1 MWTRT
6 ILLVRGHS
14 KLRFWVGLVLVV
26 SAVVFGVVGGCVR
39 EEDLTT
45 DQRVYQLSTQLMCPV
60 CDGQTLDQSQ
70 AQLSLDM
77 QEVIRRKVEDGESNA
92 EIREYFVDRYGEVV
106 LASPDAGGFNL
117 VVWVMPLVIFVGG
130 ALLVGNAFLN
140 MRRQR
145 RSGSGASVK
154 VEAVDDVKAAVDV
167 DDSVDGSLGEYLE
180 RADREMAAA
189 IGRREMTEGEDKG

>member
-117 VVWVMPLVIFVGG
+117 VVWIMPLVIFVGG

>member
-117 VVWVMPLVIFVGG
+117 VVWIMPVVIFVGG

-145 RSGSGASVK
+145 RSGSGDSVK
-154 VEAVDDVKAAVDV
+154 VEAVDDVEATVDV